1 MTSTFREVIGIKC
14 EMNRKEVQI
23 TDGFFKHYISLV
35 RDVIIPYQWKILN
48 DPEESHCI
56 RNFRI
61 AAGEEDGGFKGAVF
75 QDSDL
80 AKWLE
85 AVAYCLE
92 GSPDPGLERLADE
105 AIRLIGKA
113 QQEDGYLNTYFT
125 IRAPKQRFLNLQEGH
140 ELYTAGHMM
149 EAAVAYYQATG
160 KREFLDIMCRNA
172 DLLCRE
178 FGEEEG
184 KCHGYPGHQEIEL
197 ALVKLYEAT
206 GVERYL
212 RLAKFFID
220 GRGVGENYFL
230 NEESGGKTRI
240 FPEFAD
246 YEPLYSQ
253 SHLPVREQE
262 TAEGH
267 AVRAVYMYC
276 AMAELAGYCRDRS
289 LLKSCE
295 KLWRNIVS
303 KRMYITGGIGSSGI
317 LERFTTDYDLPNDRG
332 YAETCASIGLALFGK
347 RMAQLTRDAS
357 YMDVVELELYN
368 NILAG
373 IALDGT
379 HFFYVNPLEV
389 WPGNCL
395 SRTSL
400 EHVRAERQRW
410 FGVACCPPNIA
421 RTLSSLGQFLCF
433 KDDGELYINLYLGCR
448 IDTEL
453 GGAPVQLELLSGM
466 PKEPGAVVNI
476 DASAAKQ
483 EFVAAFRIPSYAGR
497 FELLEEGG
505 TAAETVV
512 KAGYCRVRVC
522 PGRHR
527 YTINWRMEAEFV
539 RSHPNVRANSGK
551 AALKRGPLVY
561 CFEEI
566 DNGGNVP
573 ALFADTGAAIEE
585 HCDGSLPG
593 GIPWLGIKGAR
604 LRDDGWADTALY
616 SNLMPVF
623 QCQDLKAVPYFYW
636 NNREAGE
643 MQVWIKELLSIIR
656 KKEEV

>member
-1 MTSTFREVIGIKC
+1 M
-14 EMNRKEVQI
+14 
-23 TDGFFKHYISLV
+23 
-35 RDVIIPYQWKILN
+35 IIPYQWKILN
-48 DPEESHCI
+48 DPKESHCI
-56 RNFRI
+56 RNFKI
-61 AAGEEDGGFKGAVF
+61 AAGDEEGEFKGAVF

-85 AVAYCLE
+85 AAAYCLE
-92 GSPDPGLERLADE
+92 NSPDPELERLADE
-105 AIRLIGKA
+105 AVRLIGKA

-125 IRAPKQRFLNLQEGH
+125 IREPGQRFLNLQEGH

-197 ALVKLYEAT
+197 ALVKLYEVT

-212 RLAKFFID
+212 KLAKHFID
-220 GRGVGENYFL
+220 TRGVGENYFL
-230 NEESGGKTRI
+230 REEARGQQRI

-246 YEPLYSQ
+246 YEPAYSQ

-276 AMAELAGYCRDRS
+276 AMAELAGYCRDET
-289 LLKSCE
+289 LLQSCRR
-295 KLWRNIVS
+295 LWRNIVGR
-303 KRMYITGGIGSSGI
+303 RMYITGGIGSSGI

-332 YAETCASIGLALFGK
+332 YSETCASIGMALFGK
-347 RMAQLTRDAS
+347 RMAQLTKDAS

-389 WPGNCL
+389 WPDNCL

-400 EHVRAERQRW
+400 EHVKAERQRW

-421 RTLSSLGQFLCF
+421 RTLSSLGQYLYF
-433 KDDGELYINLYLGCR
+433 KEEDELYINLYIGSH

-453 GGAPVQLELLSGM
+453 GGGPVRLELTSGM
-466 PKEPGAVVNI
+466 PQKSGAVLHV
-476 DASAAKQ
+476 DASAADK
-483 EFVAAFRIPSYAGR
+483 EFAVAFRIPSYADG
-497 FELLEEGG
+497 FEILEDGEGP
-505 TAAETVV
+505 AEAVV
-512 KAGYCRVRVC
+512 RDGYGRVRVS
-522 PGRHR
+522 PGIHQ
-527 YTINWRMEAEFV
+527 YTICWQMAPEFV
-539 RSHPNVRANSGK
+539 RSHPLVRANSGK

-561 CFEEI
+561 CFEAV
-566 DNGGNVP
+566 DNGRNVP
-573 ALFADTGAAIEE
+573 SLFADTAAVIEE
-585 HCDGSLPG
+585 HYDGSLPG
-593 GIPWLGIKGAR
+593 GIPWLGIRGAR
-604 LRDDGWADTALY
+604 LREDGWEESVLY
-616 SNLMPVF
+616 KNQPLLL
-623 QCQDLKAVPYFYW
+623 QHQDLKAVPYFYW
-636 NNREAGE
+636 NNRGAGE
-643 MQVWIKELLSIIR
+643 MQVWIKELISMS
-656 KKEEV
+656 KKEEEV